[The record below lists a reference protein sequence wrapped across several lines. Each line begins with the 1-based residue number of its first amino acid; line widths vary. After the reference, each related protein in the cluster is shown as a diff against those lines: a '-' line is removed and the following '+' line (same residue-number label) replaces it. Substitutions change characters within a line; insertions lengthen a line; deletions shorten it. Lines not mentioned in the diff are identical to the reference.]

1 MVVYFFEGI
10 EFHECEQKDISWVYF
25 HKTTNRGQDHIMQV
39 VMATPTMQGLTHHAG
54 ISEVSIITDRLM
66 MCEIYSLTDI
76 QYNCRDKHDSLSGKY
91 PSCLQT
97 TMASGWPNRSS
108 HTVPQT
114 PPTHIS
120 RRPSISET
128 PPTRRSSPVVQL
140 VVLSIQAQKTVTVTQ
155 SEDLRKTGQI
165 DIYF

>member
-1 MVVYFFEGI
+1 MY
-10 EFHECEQKDISWVYF
+10 
-25 HKTTNRGQDHIMQV
+25 
-39 VMATPTMQGLTHHAG
+39 
-54 ISEVSIITDRLM
+54 
-66 MCEIYSLTDI
+66 
-76 QYNCRDKHDSLSGKY
+76 DSLSGKY

-108 HTVPQT
+108 HTVPQI

-140 VVLSIQAQKTVTVTQ
+140 VALAMQVQKTVTVTQ
-155 SEDLRKTGQI
+155 SEVLKKLVRLTFTSSVGSRLHVFALPSLAWKRGAGFYLDMKSKIRSNSAGIWEHAEYDSKFLWNSWKEVQI
-165 DIYF
+165 I